1 MLGNLRVDGNLKD
14 DFRREILNFI
24 GEYAIKQKKF
34 TYDSND
40 RLRRGLEK
48 KLFEDQKDTI
58 TFSSFSSKLV
68 DKETQDQMDGIKS
81 RLIKYYG
88 YDEQSASDVLAYV
101 SCIFARGDLQ
111 D

>member
-1 MLGNLRVDGNLKD
+1 MNTVRIISHL
-14 DFRREILNFI
+14 
-24 GEYAIKQKKF
+24 
-34 TYDSND
+34 S
-40 RLRRGLEK
+40 

-88 YDEQSASDVLAYV
+88 YNEAVRVRRAGVRSS
-101 SCIFARGDLQ
+101 IFARGDLQ